1 MWINQFM
8 NSGSLSDNPGRH
20 ELLFLCI
27 CSGFATCV
35 FSMASPLIPLHLV
48 HLQIPPGLIGIIIS
62 FSTVGSLLLAVPGG
76 FLINTWGSRLMMQ
89 RAGILYTAAC
99 VVITV
104 FPGFKGLAAGL
115 FFLEIGKLLFFLGA
129 QSHVGSLGEGR
140 DLNSDFGWYGTAGA
154 LGQMAGPAI
163 AGGLIDSVGHRLTWA
178 VISLSMA
185 LIIFVFPVRLYSGKI
200 NTADNTGADGNRKKK
215 GIRELVSVYAFIAIL
230 ASFAVLFADGA
241 RLTFYPVMLK
251 QFGYTATVIGVYMSL
266 RALTSVSVRFYM
278 PAIVKKAGGRFPA
291 LIISIFI
298 LAAGIGSTPFCEG
311 HFLLLIN
318 SVFVGIGLGLALPL
332 SMATV
337 SEGLKPEDRGVAMGI
352 RLTGNRLAQLIN
364 PLFFGIIAQVYSL
377 GAAFISGGFLLFA
390 AVLPILIW
398 WRGEKTKTGFT
409 GS

>member
-1 MWINQFM
+1 
-8 NSGSLSDNPGRH
+8 
-20 ELLFLCI
+20 
-27 CSGFATCV
+27 
-35 FSMASPLIPLHLV
+35 
-48 HLQIPPGLIGIIIS
+48 
-62 FSTVGSLLLAVPGG
+62 
-76 FLINTWGSRLMMQ
+76 
-89 RAGILYTAAC
+89 
-99 VVITV
+99 
-104 FPGFKGLAAGL
+104 
-115 FFLEIGKLLFFLGA
+115 
-129 QSHVGSLGEGR
+129 
-140 DLNSDFGWYGTAGA
+140 
-154 LGQMAGPAI
+154 
-163 AGGLIDSVGHRLTWA
+163 
-178 VISLSMA
+178 
-185 LIIFVFPVRLYSGKI
+185 
-200 NTADNTGADGNRKKK
+200 
-215 GIRELVSVYAFIAIL
+215 
-230 ASFAVLFADGA
+230 
-241 RLTFYPVMLK
+241 
-251 QFGYTATVIGVYMSL
+251 
-266 RALTSVSVRFYM
+266 M

-337 SEGLKPEDRGVAMGI
+337 SEGVKPEDRGVAMGI